1 MPNLAIIGF
10 EHVHAAHYLSSLN
23 QIPEVKVY
31 VAEKEFHRLTPFQSQ
46 LKGISVFAD
55 FRKLLE
61 EVPLEGA
68 IVCTSNAGHRDAVIE
83 CARSRVH
90 ILCEKP
96 IATSLEDARQMLA
109 LCEAHQVVL
118 GICFPVR
125 QSPVLAQAR
134 EVIRQGGI
142 GKIRAVRATNHGTMP
157 GDWFADPARSGGGA
171 IIDHT
176 VHAVDALRWLFE
188 AEFTRVFASSATR
201 IYDIPVED
209 CGLLSLEMNNGV
221 FVTLDTSWSRPN
233 KSFPLWGDVT
243 LRIVGEK
250 GVLDLDLFPWTL
262 NYYSEEAGKHL
273 AQACDGDLNGKML
286 LNFLNAIQGKVGV
299 SATGRDGLRALE
311 VVVAA
316 YRSVSSGQPEHV

>member
-10 EHVHAAHYLSSLN
+10 EHVHASHYLASLK
-23 QIPEVKVY
+23 QISDAKVF
-31 VAEKEFHRLTPFQSQ
+31 VAEKEAYRLAPFHSQ
-46 LKGISVFAD
+46 LKEIPVFAD
-55 FRKLLE
+55 YRQLLA
-61 EVPLEGA
+61 EVPLDGA
-68 IVCTSNAGHRDAVIE
+68 IVCTSNVGHRDVVMH

-90 ILCEKP
+90 VLCEKP

-109 LCEAHQVVL
+109 LCEVHQVVL

-142 GKIRAVRATNHGTMP
+142 GKIRAVKATNHGTMP
-157 GDWFADPARSGGGA
+157 GDWFADPTRSGGGA

-176 VHAVDALRWLFE
+176 VHVADALRWLFD

-243 LRIVGEK
+243 LRIIGEK

-262 NYYSEEAGKHL
+262 NYFSEEAGKHL
-273 AQACDGDLNGKML
+273 VRACDGDLNGKMI
-286 LNFLNAIQGKVGV
+286 LNFLSASGGKTQV

-316 YRSVSSGQPEHV
+316 YRSVSSGQPEYI